1 MSFYLIAP
9 FSVAGMSYKEPFI
22 ALGVVGVWGLYG
34 AIFFIGRSK
43 KTGKEMLLSKPP
55 AATAV

>member
-1 MSFYLIAP
+1 MCFYIIAP

-22 ALGVVGVWGLYG
+22 ALGVVLIWGIYG

-43 KTGKEMLLSKPP
+43 KTGKEILLTKPS
-55 AATAV
+55 AATV